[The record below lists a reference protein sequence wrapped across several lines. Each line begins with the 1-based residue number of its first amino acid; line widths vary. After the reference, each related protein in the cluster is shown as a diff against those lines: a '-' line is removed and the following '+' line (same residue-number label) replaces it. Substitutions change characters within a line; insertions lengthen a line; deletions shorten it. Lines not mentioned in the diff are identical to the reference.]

1 MLAATCL
8 TIAGSATAVASTFF
22 ETSVATTDL
31 DFFEFNGLLGGQSF
45 ALTGS
50 TVSNDFFMLA
60 FDSTNTPIGT
70 QQELFNTVNEVIT
83 ATAPSDGFLIVVL
96 KSSSEANSGA
106 YVVTLDAGLV
116 PEPTAALARRRR
128 K

>member
-1 MLAATCL
+1 
-8 TIAGSATAVASTFF
+8 
-22 ETSVATTDL
+22 
-31 DFFEFNGLLGGQSF
+31 
-45 ALTGS
+45 
-50 TVSNDFFMLA
+50 MLA

-83 ATAPSDGFLIVVL
+83 ATAPSDGFLIVEL